1 MPRQTLDR
9 DIQHLQDEM
18 LFLACAVNQAIV
30 RSVEHLKARDFAG
43 SRRLL
48 AEDQRINEKRA
59 TIEAETLTAIATQQP
74 AAGDLRTLAA
84 ILEISAELERIGDYA
99 KGIARISLMI
109 GDQPLLKPL
118 VDIPR
123 MAYKARDMLSR
134 AIEAFVR
141 RDAEAA
147 RLIPLEDDE
156 VDDLYNQ
163 VYRELV
169 TYILAD
175 PRAIDQANYLLWAA
189 HNLERTADRVTNI
202 CERVVFTV
210 TGQLVDLGKEDGG
223 SKLLDPAGRRETV
236 DQPAP
241 SDGTP
246 RC

>member
-18 LFLACAVNQAIV
+18 LFLACTVNQTIV
-30 RSVEHLKARDFAG
+30 RSVEQLKARDFAG

-48 AEDQRINEKRA
+48 AEDQAINEKRA
-59 TIEAETLTAIATQQP
+59 TIEAETLAVIATQQP
-74 AAGDLRTLAA
+74 AAGDLRALAA

-123 MAYKARDMLSR
+123 MAYKARDMLGR
-134 AIEAFVR
+134 AIEAFVQ

-147 RLIPLEDDE
+147 RVIPLEDDE

-175 PRAIDQANYLLWAA
+175 PRTIDQANYLLWAA

-223 SKLLDPAGRRETV
+223 SRLVDPQVGRATTATPVLPGE
-236 DQPAP
+236 AP
-241 SDGTP
+241 H
-246 RC
+246 